1 MSRLFI
7 LLGSINCF
15 LAVALGAFGAHGLKT
30 LLTAQALQT
39 WNTAVDYHFFHGL
52 GLLLIAIIQRDYPKV
67 AISGWVMLVGIII
80 FSGSLY
86 ALSLTG
92 FKALGMITPLGGL
105 CFLAA
110 WLLLAVKVS
119 LKSEV

>member
-1 MSRLFI
+1 
-7 LLGSINCF
+7 
-15 LAVALGAFGAHGLKT
+15 
-30 LLTAQALQT
+30 
-39 WNTAVDYHFFHGL
+39 NTSVDYHFFHGL